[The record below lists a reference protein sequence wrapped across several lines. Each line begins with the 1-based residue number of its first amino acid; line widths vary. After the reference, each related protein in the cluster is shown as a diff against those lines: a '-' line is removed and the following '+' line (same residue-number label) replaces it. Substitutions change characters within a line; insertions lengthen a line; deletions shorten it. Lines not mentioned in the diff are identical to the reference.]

1 MKETTIFL
9 TGMRFYAYHGCFE
22 EEQKIGTQFTVDVT
36 LTYDAEAAVAG
47 DDVEKSV
54 NYQLVY
60 KTIQQVMDEPRH
72 LIETVAEHIIRD
84 IKRDFPQVQRATV
97 KVCKLNPP
105 LDGKTEYV
113 AVQMEG

>member
-22 EEQKIGTQFTVDVT
+22 EEQKIGTHFTVDVT
-36 LTYDAEAAVAG
+36 LTYDAEAAVA
-47 DDVEKSV
+47 DDNVENSV

-60 KTIQQVMDEPRH
+60 KTIQRVMDEPRH
-72 LIETVAEHIIRD
+72 LIETVADHIIRD
-84 IKRDFPQVQRATV
+84 IKRDFPQVQRVTV

>member
-1 MKETTIFL
+1 MKDTTIFL
-9 TGMRFYAYHGCFE
+9 KGMRFYAYHGCFE
-22 EEQKIGTQFTVDVT
+22 EEQKIGTHFTADVT

-60 KTIQQVMDEPRH
+60 RTIQRVMDKPRH
-72 LIETVAEHIIRD
+72 LIETVADQIVRE
-84 IKRDFPQVQRATV
+84 IKQEFPQVQKVIV
-97 KVCKLNPP
+97 KLCKMNPP

>member
-1 MKETTIFL
+1 
-9 TGMRFYAYHGCFE
+9 MRFYAYHGCFE
-22 EEQKIGTQFTVDVT
+22 EEQKIGTHFTVDVT
-36 LTYDAEAAVAG
+36 LTYDAEAAVA
-47 DDVEKSV
+47 DDNVENSV

-60 KTIQQVMDEPRH
+60 KTIQRVMDEPQH
-72 LIETVAEHIIRD
+72 LIETVADHIIRD
-84 IKRDFPQVQRATV
+84 IKRDFPQVQRMTV

>member
-22 EEQKIGTQFTVDVT
+22 EEQRIGTHFTLDVT
-36 LTYDAEAAVAG
+36 LSYDAEAAAAD

-54 NYQLVY
+54 NYQMVY
-60 KTIQQVMDEPRH
+60 KTIRKVMDEPKH
-72 LIETVAEHIIRD
+72 LIETVADHIIHAIRQ
-84 IKRDFPQVQRATV
+84 DFPQVHAVTV
-97 KVCKLNPP
+97 KLCKMNPP

>member
-22 EEQKIGTQFTVDVT
+22 EEQKIGTHFTVDVT
-36 LTYDAEAAVAG
+36 LTYDAEAAVA
-47 DDVEKSV
+47 DDNVENSV

-60 KTIQQVMDEPRH
+60 KTIQRVMDEPQH
-72 LIETVAEHIIRD
+72 LIETVADHIIRD
-84 IKRDFPQVQRATV
+84 IKRDFPQVQRMTV

>member
-1 MKETTIFL
+1 MKNTTIFL
-9 TGMRFYAYHGCFE
+9 SGMRFYAYHGCFE
-22 EEQKIGTQFTVDVT
+22 EEQRIGTHFTVDVT
-36 LTYDAEAAVAG
+36 LTYDAEVAVAS

-60 KTIQQVMDEPRH
+60 KTIQKVMNEPQH
-72 LIETVAEHIIRD
+72 LIETVADHIVRD
-84 IKRDFPQVQRATV
+84 IKIDFPQVQHVTV
-97 KVCKLNPP
+97 KLCKLNPP

>member
-1 MKETTIFL
+1 MKNTTIFL
-9 TGMRFYAYHGCFE
+9 KGMQFYAYHGCFE
-22 EEQKIGTQFTVDVT
+22 EEQQIGTHFTVDVT
-36 LTYDAEAAVAG
+36 LTYDAEAAVSD

-60 KTIQQVMDEPRH
+60 KTIQKVMSEPQH
-72 LIETVAEHIIRD
+72 LIETVADHIIRN
-84 IKRDFPQVQRATV
+84 IKQDFPQVRTVTV
-97 KVCKLNPP
+97 KLCKLNPP